1 GSAFGANGLAAS
13 ALATTSAASAAAA
26 LAWIFFDAARGKK
39 PTAVGV
45 CIGVVVGL
53 VAITPAAGF
62 VTVSHSL
69 IIGIVAS
76 VISRLVVEWRTR
88 SGVDD
93 TLDVF
98 PSHGVGGM
106 VGMILTGVF
115 ATHTINEVVTTDG
128 LIFGQTGLFIA
139 HLLGLVGA
147 VAFTFIMAF
156 VLLKVTDLVSKLRVS
171 VAEEEQGLDITQH
184 GESL

>member
-1 GSAFGANGLAAS
+1 M
-13 ALATTSAASAAAA
+13 
-26 LAWIFFDAARGKK
+26 
-39 PTAVGV
+39 
-45 CIGVVVGL
+45 VVGL

-69 IIGIVAS
+69 IIGVVAA
-76 VISRLVVEWRTR
+76 VISRLVVEWRTK

-115 ATHTINEVVTTDG
+115 ATHTINSAVTTDG
-128 LIFGQTGLFIA
+128 LFFGQTELFVA
-139 HLLGLVGA
+139 HLIGLLGAA
-147 VAFTFIMAF
+147 VFTFAMALL
-156 VLLKVTDLVSKLRVS
+156 LLKSTDSIIKLRAS
-171 VAEEEQGLDITQH
+171 VEEEEKGLDITQH